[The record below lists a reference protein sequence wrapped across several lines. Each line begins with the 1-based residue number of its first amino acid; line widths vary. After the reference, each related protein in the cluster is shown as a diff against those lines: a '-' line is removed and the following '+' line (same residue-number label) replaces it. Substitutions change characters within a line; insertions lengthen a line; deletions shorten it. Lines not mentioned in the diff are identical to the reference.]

1 MEYNDNIGVHI
12 SIAEC
17 AKKHWVGKW
26 QSTWRGFKCNVI
38 SCHVLYV
45 WFFICFSKQVA
56 TSGFTGISK
65 LHLVYESSD
74 GRQICSRFGFQ
85 FEVRQCLS
93 GSKII
98 FAKNSVNC
106 LWPNNRKDCSKYQSV
121 TKSFSGSLIFQ
132 SSTIGFNQTTT
143 TTNCNLMQREFMR
156 NMLVSSP

>member
-1 MEYNDNIGVHI
+1 M
-12 SIAEC
+12 C
-17 AKKHWVGKW
+17 KKTLSWKVAINLA
-26 QSTWRGFKCNVI
+26 RGFKCNVI

-98 FAKNSVNC
+98 FAKNYTVCHRDGSDQLFPTLLKYVN
-106 LWPNNRKDCSKYQSV
+106 YE
-121 TKSFSGSLIFQ
+121 GSWCIETELLFKKMPPYY
-132 SSTIGFNQTTT
+132 SS
-143 TTNCNLMQREFMR
+143 
-156 NMLVSSP
+156 LVI